1 MQTLLNFQQ
10 RFAKFL
16 IPLALF
22 IGTYFFIKSPFFLEN
37 SSTLTFPVSA
47 DLLLTIPIVYFLL
60 IRKTNIPKT
69 TVVPIMLIG
78 LAIGFFS
85 LPEANQEYLQLFKTW
100 FLPVIEIGVAS
111 FVIYKVRKAVLFHKK
126 QENKSLDF
134 FTALKTTCAEILPKP
149 VVVPFA
155 TEISIF
161 YYGFVYWKRRKLT
174 ENEFSNH
181 KESSSLALFFIL
193 IVIVAIEIVPIHILL
208 AKWSEVAAW
217 ILTILSAYSGFQI
230 FGFAKSLMKRPIAV
244 ESDRVLLRYGIMQE
258 AEIPIESIKE
268 IRLTSKEFDKEENI
282 ARLSLLGEAE
292 GHNLLIETNTEQ
304 TLRGLFGIKKTFT
317 KIALHVDKPADFKK
331 YIEGLVE

>member
-1 MQTLLNFQQ
+1 MQTLLDFQQ

-22 IGTYFFIKSPFFLEN
+22 IGTYFFIKSPYFLEN
-37 SSTLTFPVSA
+37 SSTLTFAVSA

-60 IRKTNIPKT
+60 IRKTSIPKT
-69 TVVPIMLIG
+69 TVVPMMIIG

-100 FLPVIEIGVAS
+100 FLPVIEVGVAS
-111 FVIYKVRKAVLFHKK
+111 FIIYKVRKAVLFHRK

-149 VVVPFA
+149 AVVPFA

-161 YYGFVYWKRRKLT
+161 YYGFVYWKRRKLA

-217 ILTILSAYSGFQI
+217 ILTILSAYSGLQI

-244 ESDRVLLRYGIMQE
+244 ENDRVLLRYGVMQE
-258 AEIPIESIKE
+258 AEIPIEDIKK
-268 IRLTSKEFDKEENI
+268 ITLTTKEFDKEENI
-282 ARLSLLGEAE
+282 TRLSLLGEAE
-292 GHNLLIETNTEQ
+292 GHNVLIETHNEQ
-304 TLRGLFGIKKTFT
+304 IVRGLFGIKKTFT
-317 KIALHVDKPADFKK
+317 KIALHVDKKGEFKAYLENK
-331 YIEGLVE
+331 L